1 MNIHLR
7 DLGSVIRSAWKMA
20 VLALLFQLYATPVYA
35 ITFTERTGWD
45 NPFDGVDIGTQS
57 RPTFVDIDD
66 DGDFDAFIGEGYG
79 YIKYYK
85 NTGSAASPTFTERTG
100 GDNPFDGVD
109 VGDDSSPAFVDID
122 NDGDFDAFIGEGYGY
137 IKYYKNT
144 GSAASPTFTLR
155 TGADNPFDGVDVG
168 DDSSPAFVDID
179 NDGDFDAFIG
189 ESVGNINYYENTTS
203 VSVTFTNGA
212 NAALNY
218 QQTSPSPPQNNWHFG
233 QFSLAG
239 DATGAALNSVVV
251 TLGGTYD
258 SGDLGSNPFRLYAS
272 NTNDFGTASAIG
284 SDVADPGSGNDVT
297 FSSLSDGIPSGT
309 RYYWVTADISG
320 TATGDDN
327 INGTIDVSGD
337 LSISGGTLSGSSNYG
352 KLNAGSDVSLPV
364 ELTSFTVTAGDGQIT
379 LRWTTESEIEN
390 LGFNIYRSTNS
401 NVKFLIIN
409 DELIPGAGSS
419 SSRHEYEYV
428 DKGLTNGVKY
438 RYKLEDVDYSGNT
451 KLHGPVSAT
460 PIKKAAPKEFRLYP
474 NYPNPFNP
482 FTTISYDLPDD
493 GFVELSVYN
502 MRGEKVAT
510 LMQGNQEAGSYR
522 MNWDGTSQSGDMVA
536 SGIYFLRIASG
547 SYSRTSKIVF
557 IR

>member
-66 DGDFDAFIGEGYG
+66 
-79 YIKYYK
+79 
-85 NTGSAASPTFTERTG
+85 
-100 GDNPFDGVD
+100 
-109 VGDDSSPAFVDID
+109 
-122 NDGDFDAFIGEGYGY
+122 DGDFDAFIGEGYGY